1 MPDIL
6 GYPSKVAKPPKQ
18 ESIGS
23 QVNTAMLKAQQA
35 QGKKIMGGRKKS

>member
-6 GYPSKVAKPPKQ
+6 GYPSKVAKPPKK

-23 QVNTAMLKAQQA
+23 QVNTAMLKAQEA
-35 QGKKIMGGRKKS
+35 QGKKISGGRKKA